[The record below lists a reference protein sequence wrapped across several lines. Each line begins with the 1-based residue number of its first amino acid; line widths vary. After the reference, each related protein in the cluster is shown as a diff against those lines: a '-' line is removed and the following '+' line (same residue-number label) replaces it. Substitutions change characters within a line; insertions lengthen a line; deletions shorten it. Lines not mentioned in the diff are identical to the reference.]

1 MYVYI
6 FLQFSPLLVHIICSH
21 MLESLILRWIDQV
34 CFQFEMVKRYILCR
48 ECSRTFIC
56 IVYINNYCWIIRN
69 ETKYFIYSKSV
80 GLRREGFTG
89 GGNYCPLYFGECDQI
104 LLLSRPSSI
113 SLWFFLTTRQA
124 HVMNVP
130 SMMLWC
136 FSSKQWIWSVLLN
149 KGLLKFD
156 VNTKTCL
163 CLKCY
168 LAIFQEGN
176 EGFTPWIIQWKWNY
190 CVFSPLRKPLATLFS
205 IQKLF
210 SMKVR
215 DFRFISCRWVQQ
227 CSTFSAALV
236 PEVFSHWD
244 IWKVFVEEVSYQPN
258 QPTTR
263 WFITLQ
269 TWSKKVFKNLTRR
282 QR

>member
-21 MLESLILRWIDQV
+21 MLESLILRWMDQV
-34 CFQFEMVKRYILCR
+34 CFQFEMVKRSILCH

-56 IVYINNYCWIIRN
+56 IIVYINNYCWIIRV

-124 HVMNVP
+124 RVMNVP

-168 LAIFQEGN
+168 LALFQEGN
-176 EGFTPWIIQWKWNY
+176 EGFTPWIIQWNY
-190 CVFSPLRKPLATLFS
+190 WVFFSSQETSSHLFNAEAV
-205 IQKLF
+205 F
-210 SMKVR
+210 YE
-215 DFRFISCRWVQQ
+215 
-227 CSTFSAALV
+227 SARL
-236 PEVFSHWD
+236 PIH
-244 IWKVFVEEVSYQPN
+244 
-258 QPTTR
+258 
-263 WFITLQ
+263 
-269 TWSKKVFKNLTRR
+269 
-282 QR
+282 